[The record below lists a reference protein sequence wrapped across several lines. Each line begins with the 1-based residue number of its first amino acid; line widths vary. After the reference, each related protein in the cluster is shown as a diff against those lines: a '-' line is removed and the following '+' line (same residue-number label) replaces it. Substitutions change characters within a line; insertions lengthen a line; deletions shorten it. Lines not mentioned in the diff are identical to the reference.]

1 MSVLIVDDH
10 AMFRAQARA
19 ILEADG
25 FNVIGESADAASAV
39 AQVGVLQPEIVLLDV
54 HLPDRDGFAVAEELA
69 AQENPPTV
77 VLVSTRDAL
86 DLGSRL
92 RTTRALGFIQK
103 DDLSGAALRDLLTGG
118 HEPDGHHG

>member
-1 MSVLIVDDH
+1 MSILIVDDH

-19 ILEADG
+19 ILEAAG
-25 FNVIGESADAASAV
+25 FCVVGEAEDAASAV
-39 AQVGVLQPEIVLLDV
+39 AQAGALRPDVVLLDV

-69 AQENPPTV
+69 DQANPPTV
-77 VLVSTRDAL
+77 VLVSTRDAF

-103 DDLSGAALRDLLTGG
+103 DDLSGTTLRDVLTGAQ
-118 HEPDGHHG
+118 